1 MFGFKRDDTK
11 NCIKPNNYD
20 IGEYKQIDNPEDNV
34 EERDDIEMNETKEID
49 YKNVVMN
56 KITDKI
62 SVVLKNNGIKYKLI
76 GNDLLIR
83 DSNSCN
89 LFINVY
95 TNSDEEVNL
104 YIFVNGGQVFEDC
117 LDVPTEQD
125 DNEIEYIANRFS
137 EKILFFFE

>member
-1 MFGFKRDDTK
+1 MFGFKKDNK
-11 NCIKPNNYD
+11 SNCIKSNNYD
-20 IGEYKQIDNPEDNV
+20 INEYKQIDNPEENV
-34 EERDDIEMNETKEID
+34 EERDDIEMNETEEID

-62 SVVLKNNGIKYKLI
+62 SLTLKNNGIKYKLI
-76 GNDLLIR
+76 GNDLLIK
-83 DSNSCN
+83 NSDGCS

-95 TNSDEEVNL
+95 TNNDDEVNL
-104 YIFVNGGQVFEDC
+104 YVYVNGGQVFEDC

-137 EKILFFFE
+137 EKISFFLQ